1 MMPAASAGKSKLERW
16 CFLWV
21 QITIL
26 VLPPPCNSVK
36 GTVECEEGTIQFS
49 TSFVRGDNSETVVES
64 RKKSRDFLAPQI
76 KSENYI
82 LLSAAISLFF
92 VDFTFID

>member
-26 VLPPPCNSVK
+26 VPPCNSEK

-76 KSENYI
+76 KSENYT
-82 LLSAAISLFF
+82 LL
-92 VDFTFID
+92 